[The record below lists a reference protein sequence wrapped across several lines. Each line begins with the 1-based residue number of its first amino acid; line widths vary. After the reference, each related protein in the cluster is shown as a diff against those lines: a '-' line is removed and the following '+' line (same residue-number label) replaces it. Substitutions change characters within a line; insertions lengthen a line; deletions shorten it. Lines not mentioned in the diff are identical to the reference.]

1 MGFPMEVVGQK
12 SLNYIKLRS
21 EGNFFL
27 IKSLEVGRFRSE
39 GELSDGPV
47 PLPFDFGKKNFMG
60 AVISVCVCVK
70 IKGNRH
76 ISNLHTPRKLTF

>member
-60 AVISVCVCVK
+60 AVISVCVCQNQREQTYFK
-70 IKGNRH
+70 PAQ
-76 ISNLHTPRKLTF
+76 PRKLTF

>member
-12 SLNYIKLRS
+12 SLNYIKNQS

-60 AVISVCVCVK
+60 AVCVCVCQNQREQTYFK
-70 IKGNRH
+70 PAQ
-76 ISNLHTPRKLTF
+76 PRKLTF